1 MGLIMNEHIH
11 EASKT
16 KWDVVIVGAGAA
28 GLSAAVYMCR
38 KKLSTLIIS
47 VDIGGQTLLT
57 YHIENYPGFF
67 KETPDYP
74 SGPKLMQIFEEQAKH
89 FGAEIIMGKVT
100 KLEIINPNPTAENPY
115 KFAVEL
121 SNGERYEAR
130 VVLLTYGKVPKE
142 LGIPGEKKF
151 IGRGVSTCATCDAP
165 LFHNRN
171 VAVIGGGNSAVEA
184 AELLTKFANKIYLIH
199 RRDAF
204 RADEITV
211 EKVKSSPKVEF
222 VLNSMPTE
230 IKGDKFVTGLVVQ
243 NVNTQEKRELAVD
256 GVFVE
261 IGYIVVTD
269 FVKELVDVNK
279 LNELVVNENCETR
292 TPGLFSA
299 GDLTNTPYKQ
309 TIICAGH
316 GAIAGLSA
324 YNYLMRLEGKA
335 GVKADWA

>member
-1 MGLIMNEHIH
+1 MVKHTH
-11 EASKT
+11 AASRT
-16 KWDVVIVGAGAA
+16 KWDIIIVGAGAA
-28 GLSAAVYMCR
+28 GLTAAIYTCR
-38 KKLSTLIIS
+38 KKLNTLVIS
-47 VDIGGQTLLT
+47 VDIGGQTILT
-57 YHIENYPGFF
+57 NHIENYPGFF

-100 KLEIINPNPTAENPY
+100 KIEKLLDNPAPENPY

-121 SNGERYEAR
+121 SNGERYEGR
-130 VVLLTYGKVPKE
+130 VVLLTYGKVPRE

-165 LFHNRN
+165 LFRKKN

-184 AELLTKFANKIYLIH
+184 AELLTKFANKVYLVH
-199 RRDAF
+199 RRDQF

-211 EKVKSSPKVEF
+211 DKVKASPKVEF
-222 VLNSMPTE
+222 ILNSVPAE
-230 IKGDKFVTGLVVQ
+230 IKGEKFVKGLVVQ

-261 IGYIVVTD
+261 IGYVVVTD
-269 FVKELVDVNK
+269 FVKDYVEINK
-279 LNELVVNENCETR
+279 ANEIVVNENCETR

-299 GDLTNTPYKQ
+299 GDLTNIPFKQ
-309 TIICAGH
+309 TITSAGQ